1 MKPAP
6 FDYHAPD
13 TLEEAIQLMD
23 ELGSDATPLA
33 GGQSLTPMMNLR
45 LARPANL
52 VDLNRIGSLDTLEV
66 DTAELRIGALVRH
79 STIERSDVIRDAL
92 PMARFVTPFIGYPA
106 IRHRGTVVGSIAHA
120 DPAAEWPCLA
130 LALDTEVTLVKA
142 GATRTLAAKD
152 FFQTML
158 TTAREPTELVT
169 EVSFSTEFPVWGF
182 FEFARRHG
190 DFAIIAAATA
200 LQMVDGVVTQSR
212 ISLAGARDRPVR
224 ASEAEQSL
232 IGEEL
237 SSDVAAQAGQI
248 AMDGV
253 EPLGD
258 IHGSAEYRGKLVKV
272 AVERALNDAIDRSQ
286 VG

>member
-79 STIERSDVIRDAL
+79 STIERSDVIRDTL

-142 GATRTLAAKD
+142 GATRTLAAED